1 MPNGRQP
8 LCDMSGIDDEIK
20 DLVKKLNENKQ
31 VNGVNGIT
39 NGVNGVN
46 GTHEIKTEDQDLD
59 PDLPGPANAIA
70 GTTTKWGVGKLH
82 HVKSSFLHILTSGL
96 LKERLNCFMYIPIIE
111 LSVKTLKFQK
121 PL

>member
-20 DLVKKLNENKQ
+20 DLVKNLNENKQ

-39 NGVNGVN
+39 NGVNGVNGVN

-59 PDLPGPANAIA
+59 PDLPCPANAIA
-70 GTTTKWGVGKLH
+70 GTTTKWGIGKLH
-82 HVKSSFLHILTSGL
+82 HVKSFFLQILTSGI
-96 LKERLNCFMYIPIIE
+96 LKERLY
-111 LSVKTLKFQK
+111 
-121 PL
+121 

>member
-20 DLVKKLNENKQ
+20 DLVKKLNRDNK
-31 VNGVNGIT
+31 VGAGIL

-46 GTHEIKTEDQDLD
+46 GAHEIKTADQDLD
-59 PDLPGPANAIA
+59 PELACPANAIA

-82 HVKSSFLHILTSGL
+82 HVYPLFFIRLISGILRLFTLVL
-96 LKERLNCFMYIPIIE
+96 L
-111 LSVKTLKFQK
+111 
-121 PL
+121 